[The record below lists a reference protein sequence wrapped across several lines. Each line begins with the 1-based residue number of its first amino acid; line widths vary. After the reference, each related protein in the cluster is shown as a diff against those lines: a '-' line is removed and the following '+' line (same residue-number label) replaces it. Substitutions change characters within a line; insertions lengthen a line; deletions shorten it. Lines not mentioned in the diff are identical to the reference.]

1 MLSDKLFCVHPCFTC
16 PCIKDTAGLST
27 SYRIIGLHPH
37 WGTAHGRWCRATWT
51 IESRWPQHR
60 PVVRSPRNRRAAAMA
75 RRRRRRQPGRRS
87 HPTTTA
93 RATATKAG
101 KETGAHRHG
110 AEDGGKGEELVG
122 AKGATRLP
130 KLTASGPRQKCPCS
144 RGSSR
149 AKKKASGYQYPRGPR
164 PGRSAVAPWR
174 RAAGGPQTAGP
185 TPRTATAC
193 PPQSPSLW
201 RPPRVAAT
209 NGPHQLAH
217 PPAPAVPTTSTTSRV
232 AAAAA
237 HAVPP
242 PPAIN
247 AIALKPSP
255 PRRHPLQNPRA
266 HAPTRRSWRATPPRA
281 ARPLAR
287 RRAWRPCAVTAHPH
301 WRRPTAAAPAAAAD
315 TAVAAA
321 TAATAAIAAVSVAA
335 AAAAVGGPRV
345 ERPADSAAAIE
356 PSRPPP
362 PPRLQPGPHF
372 RRRRR
377 KRTPRRGR

>member
-1 MLSDKLFCVHPCFTC
+1 MDAGVARRGRSRAGGHNTGPWSGPHATDGPRLWRGGGVGGSQAAAATQPLPHVPQRPRREKKRGRTDMARKTGERGKSWLGRRGRRAC
-16 PCIKDTAGLST
+16 PS
-27 SYRIIGLHPH
+27 
-37 WGTAHGRWCRATWT
+37 
-51 IESRWPQHR
+51 
-60 PVVRSPRNRRAAAMA
+60 SPRRDPDRNARAAEAVA
-75 RRRRRRQPGRRS
+75 AQ
-87 HPTTTA
+87 
-93 RATATKAG
+93 
-101 KETGAHRHG
+101 
-110 AEDGGKGEELVG
+110 
-122 AKGATRLP
+122 
-130 KLTASGPRQKCPCS
+130 
-144 RGSSR
+144 
-149 AKKKASGYQYPRGPR
+149 KKKASGHQYPRGPR

-217 PPAPAVPTTSTTSRV
+217 PPAPAVPTTSTTSGV